1 MDGKNNHRGTMRPSS
16 TFRPSSSSGGPS
28 LSKKLQNSL
37 LVRPST
43 TSGGGSVVTDPDA
56 AEPETTST
64 HRLPAIDV
72 LGPPTQAPTS
82 PIRHPLPQQAKQAFK
97 NVRDAALVSKM
108 SGTANYTGFDAGVF
122 VDRGQTMHP
131 TVLCVRCAQ
140 HASLCMTCAEQ
151 QTSESL
157 RFYRRSLGKG
167 ASAIL
172 NEAIKD
178 AGLASMSKRIIFQLW
193 RNSGRKYTAALKELY
208 FNVGIAKDRKYVK
221 PVFAAWKKYAKQE
234 IIDRKNKKVE
244 ELKERLDVVA
254 RNMELLTEDK
264 NNAVRNVRIISFFFF
279 S

>member
-1 MDGKNNHRGTMRPSS
+1 
-16 TFRPSSSSGGPS
+16 
-28 LSKKLQNSL
+28 
-37 LVRPST
+37 
-43 TSGGGSVVTDPDA
+43 
-56 AEPETTST
+56 
-64 HRLPAIDV
+64 
-72 LGPPTQAPTS
+72 
-82 PIRHPLPQQAKQAFK
+82 
-97 NVRDAALVSKM
+97 VRDAALVSKM
-108 SGTANYTGFDAGVF
+108 SGTVNYTGFDAGVF

-264 NNAVRNVRIISFFFF
+264 NNAVRNVRVISCVFFHTVSRLTALASHFGV
-279 S
+279 SKLCVRQMVVLKDKLAASVAINDTYIAQIAKLESEVRVASG